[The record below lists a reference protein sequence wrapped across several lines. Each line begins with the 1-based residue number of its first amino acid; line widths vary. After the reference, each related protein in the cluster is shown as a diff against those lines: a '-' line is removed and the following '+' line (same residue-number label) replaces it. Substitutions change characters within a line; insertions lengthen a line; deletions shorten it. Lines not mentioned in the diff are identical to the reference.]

1 MIHKDFLF
9 FLLFHLQYKLLPF
22 HQYLPNNYEDKL
34 NAFVNSYNNTKDQ
47 KEKHSLRSQISN
59 YRAKIRYWKSHEA
72 EYVKNEEAKAIEAE
86 ALKARKER
94 TKELKRYKKILDEAR
109 ALYKKDP
116 SSENSYYW
124 HLAADNYN
132 YYVKTHP
139 LKTQK
144 QLFVELNSDN

>member
-1 MIHKDFLF
+1 M
-9 FLLFHLQYKLLPF
+9 
-22 HQYLPNNYEDKL
+22 
-34 NAFVNSYNNTKDQ
+34 
-47 KEKHSLRSQISN
+47 EKQREEERI
-59 YRAKIRYWKSHEA
+59 
-72 EYVKNEEAKAIEAE
+72 KNEETNALEAK

-116 SSENSYYW
+116 SSENNYYW

-139 LKTQK
+139 FKTQK
-144 QLFVELNSDN
+144 QLFVELDSDNKQN